1 MNPLLYLA
9 VIVAGFLAGFVNTL
23 AGSGSAITLPLLVFL
38 GLPATV
44 ANGTNR
50 IGVLFQTTMSTTTYH
65 RAGVMPWQDANSL
78 LIPTIIGGIV
88 GASIAIDLNEQ
99 QMRLAIGAMLVFTFF
114 LILLKPKRWL
124 TGKPEGAKKPGWREW
139 AIFFFVGMYGGFI
152 QAGVGIFLL
161 VSLVLGVGYK
171 LMQANAIKAWLIL
184 ALNIFAFAIFV
195 WNGQVD
201 WVLGFVLA
209 IGNTAGGWAGARMAT
224 QEWAQIWVYRLL
236 LVIVAFS
243 AVLMFLKSFA

>member
-1 MNPLLYLA
+1 MTPFLYFA
-9 VIVAGFLAGFVNTL
+9 VIVAGFLAGFINTL

-38 GLPATV
+38 GLPPTV

-78 LIPTIIGGIV
+78 LIPTIIGGIAV
-88 GASIAIDLNEQ
+88 DLNEQ
-99 QMRLAIGAMLVFTFF
+99 QMRLAISAMLVLTFF

-124 TGKPEGAKKPGWREW
+124 TGKPEGVKKPGWKEW
-139 AIFFFVGMYGGFI
+139 IIFFFVGMYGGFI
-152 QAGVGIFLL
+152 QAGVGILML
-161 VSLVLGVGYK
+161 VGLVLGVGFN
-171 LMQANAIKAWLIL
+171 LMHANAIKSWLVL
-184 ALNIFAFAIFV
+184 ALNLFAFAIFV
-195 WNGQVD
+195 YNGQVD
-201 WVLGFVLA
+201 WLLGFVLA

-236 LVIVAFS
+236 LLIVVVS
-243 AVLMFLKSFA
+243 AVRMFYMSLV